1 MRTQR
6 DSSTGTYVYVC
17 MYVNIRPYFYIC
29 TYIDRHSYPSAY
41 LVALAHKKKRKNV
54 RPIYIIADIR
64 VER

>member
-41 LVALAHKKKRKNV
+41 LVALAHKKKEKM
-54 RPIYIIADIR
+54 
-64 VER
+64 